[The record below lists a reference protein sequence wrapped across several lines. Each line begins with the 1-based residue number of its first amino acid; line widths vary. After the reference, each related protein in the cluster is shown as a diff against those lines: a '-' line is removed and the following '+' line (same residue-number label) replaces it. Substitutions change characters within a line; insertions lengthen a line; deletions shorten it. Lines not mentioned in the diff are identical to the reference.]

1 MNSAGIVTYLDYAR
15 QICGTS
21 HIIYADGGT
30 ENGNVLAIHFF
41 QRVTRNDLRGEK
53 RFMRRRSR
61 ANQIINNIE
70 AWWGIQRKRCSFFFL
85 HFDCAPQNRDFSR
98 QMKISTLYI
107 F

>member
-61 ANQIINNIE
+61 ANQIIISRLGGEFSGNNVLTFRI
-70 AWWGIQRKRCSFFFL
+70 
-85 HFDCAPQNRDFSR
+85 
-98 QMKISTLYI
+98 
-107 F
+107 